1 MMGENRGQIS
11 LEYMLIFAIALILLM
26 VFTFPIA
33 ELTVKNTL
41 DISDTL
47 KVKSDLCELSH
58 AIEQVYSQGQGSKQ
72 TVYIDSP
79 GDIRI
84 DIDARGVSC
93 NFKLKDNSKK
103 LIKVNHESNLE
114 KSSVSLKKGM
124 NAVVVQWPENNDVME
139 ICEE

>member
-11 LEYMLIFAIALILLM
+11 LEYMLIFAIGLILLM

-41 DISDTL
+41 DISDML

-84 DIDARGVSC
+84 DIDTRWVSC
-93 NFKLKDNSKK
+93 YFKLKDNSKK

-124 NAVVVQWPENNDVME
+124 NAVVVQWPENNEVME
-139 ICEE
+139 IYEE

>member
-26 VFTFPIA
+26 VFTFPMA

-47 KVKSDLCELSH
+47 KVKSDLLELSH

-84 DIDARGVSC
+84 DIDRSKVSC

>member
-103 LIKVNHESNLE
+103 LIEVNHESNLE

>member
-26 VFTFPIA
+26 VFTFPMA

-47 KVKSDLCELSH
+47 KVKSDLLELSH